1 MPGDATEPRAG
12 KTATILHPRPGLQ
25 DCVPSGAWP
34 TSLNLS
40 AQGLVTL
47 LDGVS
52 SAVQVVAPEWERT
65 FILNLSLSQGRLWA
79 AEQLLCTCM
88 CTCTWGVGPVYSL
101 WLRLDIMGCPA
112 PDKQSL
118 EPCRESEDEAAQKI
132 P

>member
-1 MPGDATEPRAG
+1 MSPIMPGDATEPRAG

-47 LDGVS
+47 LDGVN

-65 FILNLSLSQGRLWA
+65 FIF
-79 AEQLLCTCM
+79 
-88 CTCTWGVGPVYSL
+88 
-101 WLRLDIMGCPA
+101 
-112 PDKQSL
+112 
-118 EPCRESEDEAAQKI
+118 
-132 P
+132 